1 MLAAV
6 LHALGKRP
14 LFEEFPDPTPGEEE
28 VLIHVC
34 AAALKPVD
42 KQLADGKHYASPR
55 EFPVVCGAD
64 GLRRL

>member
-14 LFEEFPDPTPGEEE
+14 LFEEFPDPTPGEAE
-28 VLIHVC
+28 VLIKVC

-42 KQLADGKHYASPR
+42 KQLADGKHYAARANFLSFAAR
-55 EFPVVCGAD
+55 MAWG
-64 GLRRL
+64 G